1 MIIGPTLDC
10 YWNVLQSDG
19 GDTWTYFHICSYM
32 FNSLS
37 WNKSCGCH
45 VSSGAT
51 DDPMEI
57 GGMPTDAPKKMSTGS
72 KTDWV
77 MWSMWSMARGKDGK
91 GFGHQ
96 LIGSLFSAETAFFQ
110 RLASLVLDV
119 LYSIPL
125 FWQLSHRE
133 IPDTVVLVVC
143 NLLFDD
149 ICEISLHAMAI
160 SCNTMQYP
168 LDAQWFCG
176 EHGFIA
182 GRQQKFCKRARKP
195 QVFVELTGFNNPT
208 QLFHRFPPHVFWDE
222 LVQQPTELVN
232 N

>member
-119 LYSIPL
+119 LYSIPFL
-125 FWQLSHRE
+125 AAFPQGNPWYSSPGGVQSFIWWYLR
-133 IPDTVVLVVC
+133 DKFAC
-143 NLLFDD
+143 NGN
-149 ICEISLHAMAI
+149 I
-160 SCNTMQYP
+160 MQYHAIP
-168 LDAQWFCG
+168 IRCSMILWWTWFYSRT
-176 EHGFIA
+176 A
-182 GRQQKFCKRARKP
+182 
-195 QVFVELTGFNNPT
+195 
-208 QLFHRFPPHVFWDE
+208 
-222 LVQQPTELVN
+222 TEIL
-232 N
+232 